1 MEDEI
6 ENDVIDRE
14 EEVGGETD
22 YGRGGGEIGTTGLV
36 IIFVFMIGFF
46 LIGLCVITAYCA
58 KMR

>member
-1 MEDEI
+1 M

-36 IIFVFMIGFF
+36 IIFVFMIGLL

-58 KMR
+58 KIR